1 MTHDPDLTLQTS
13 AEPQDLLD
21 RLLAMPALAP
31 PADFAQRVMQRI
43 DHFERLSASTRLPER
58 SPARPPA
65 HLPTGS
71 SASRWPRLQQLSAAM
86 AIAGASVLG
95 LSQLLTFIFGVWL
108 AGTAL

>member
-21 RLLAMPALAP
+21 RLLATPALAP

-43 DHFERLSASTRLPER
+43 DHFERLRASTRLPER
-58 SPARPPA
+58 SPA

-95 LSQLLTFIFGVWL
+95 LSQLLAFVFGVWL